1 MAQWI
6 TTLYS
11 QKKLIDYKKIGVL
24 VLIPLFFLINF
35 LVCIPY
41 YIGYFSLSI
50 EGLFDNNNGLKPAL
64 LEVFEKGECELNSTL
79 TCINSNTSW
88 SSNGYTIYLIPSS
101 HPEYKANEIVILAD
115 RMIITNAQ
123 AVIMVSG
130 SYENIGAS
138 SFSALYTQ
146 MVSNPEVLNIIVKDI
161 VLSELSTNM
170 MRQYLLL
177 FFQNLI
183 YVLVLSAALFIGF
196 GWKSKK
202 KLAFMESV
210 AINVQMMF
218 SPALLS
224 AFVGMFNPGMAVV
237 LFPIILTLRFLLL
250 YRTYIRIKQ

>member
-1 MAQWI
+1 MTQWI

-11 QKKLIDYKKIGVL
+11 QKKLIDYKKTGVI

-41 YIGYFSLSI
+41 FIGYFSLSS
-50 EGLFDNNNGLKPAL
+50 EGLFENNPGLKPAL
-64 LEVFEKGECELNSTL
+64 LEVFEKADCEVKETVS
-79 TCINSNTSW
+79 CVDSNILWT
-88 SSNGYTIYLIPSS
+88 SNGYTIYIQPSS
-101 HPEYKANEIVILAD
+101 HTEYKANEIVVFSD

-130 SYENIGAS
+130 SFENIGPTE
-138 SFSALYTQ
+138 FHALYTQ

-161 VLSELSTNM
+161 VLSELSANM

-183 YVLVLSAALFIGF
+183 YALVLSVALVIGF

-202 KLAFMESV
+202 KLSFMESV

-224 AFVGMFNPGMAVV
+224 AFIGMYNPGMAVV
-237 LFPIILTLRFLLL
+237 LFPIILTMRFLLL